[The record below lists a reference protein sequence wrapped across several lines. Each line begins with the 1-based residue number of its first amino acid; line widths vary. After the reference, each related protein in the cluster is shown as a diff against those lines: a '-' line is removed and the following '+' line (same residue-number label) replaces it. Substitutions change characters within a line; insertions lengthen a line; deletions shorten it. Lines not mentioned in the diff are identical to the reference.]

1 MRLIALMGKS
11 KSGKDTV
18 GQMLLEAD
26 PRGVTIAF
34 ADKLKEVCMDLYDL
48 SHDDV
53 YTEEGKN
60 RVTEFPCYKCP
71 ACGSID
77 AHLEAPTQVVCKGCT
92 AVGGPEAFA
101 SFWTVRMILQ
111 HVGTEGTRRVCDT
124 VWVRQAIKRIKAQHA
139 DKAFVAITDCRFKSE
154 AAVVWKTEGE
164 VWRIRRPETDR
175 KTQGLAKHRSEVEMD
190 TIPDTM
196 FQCVINNDSTL
207 DNLRLRANEHLA
219 RFLAAKT

>member
-18 GQMLLEAD
+18 GQMLLDAD

-34 ADKLKEVCMDLYDL
+34 ADKLKEVCMDLFDL

-60 RVTEFPCYKCP
+60 RVTDFPCYKCP

-77 AHLEAPTQVVCKGCT
+77 ATLEAPTQVVCKGCT
-92 AVGGPEAFA
+92 AVGAPSAFA

-111 HVGTEGTRRVCDT
+111 HVGTEGCRRVCDT
-124 VWVRQAIKRIKAQHA
+124 VWVRQAIKRIKAQYA
-139 DKAFVAITDCRFKSE
+139 DKPFVAITDCRFKSE
-154 AAVVWKTEGE
+154 ADMVWKTEGE
-164 VWRIRRPETDR
+164 VWRIRRPETDH
-175 KTQGLAKHRSEVEMD
+175 KAQGLAKHSSETQMD
-190 TIPDTM
+190 TIPDTL
-196 FQCVINNDSTL
+196 FQLTLNNDSTL
-207 DNLRLRANEHLA
+207 ENLRHKVVGGLE
-219 RFLAAKT
+219 RFLAARA